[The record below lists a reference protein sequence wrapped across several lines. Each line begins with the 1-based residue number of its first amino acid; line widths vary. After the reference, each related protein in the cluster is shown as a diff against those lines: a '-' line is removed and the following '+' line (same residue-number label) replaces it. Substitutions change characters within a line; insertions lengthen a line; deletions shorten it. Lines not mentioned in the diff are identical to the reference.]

1 MKKISKRLGLFAI
14 SIIVFAACTAYGANN
29 KKQVIVY
36 SDGYIEGGSIRTMNI
51 TSHYGFT
58 DKGRD
63 GGVYN
68 ASFGIPEND
77 KVELRVKAKT
87 EGNDEIFISFRDL
100 EGNIIFEEKSNSIFF
115 SKTIDAK
122 KGEWYFQIDAQ
133 NVKTGDF
140 KYIIL
145 KK

>member
-1 MKKISKRLGLFAI
+1 MKKIFKKLSLFAI
-14 SIIVFAACTAYGANN
+14 SIIVFAACTSYGTNN

-36 SDGYIEGGSIRTMNI
+36 SDGFIENGNIRTMNI

-63 GGVYN
+63 EGIYN
-68 ASFGIPEND
+68 ASFGIPESG

-100 EGNIIFEEKSNSIFF
+100 EGNVIFEEKSNSIFF

-133 NVKTGDF
+133 NIKTGDF
-140 KYIIL
+140 KFITL